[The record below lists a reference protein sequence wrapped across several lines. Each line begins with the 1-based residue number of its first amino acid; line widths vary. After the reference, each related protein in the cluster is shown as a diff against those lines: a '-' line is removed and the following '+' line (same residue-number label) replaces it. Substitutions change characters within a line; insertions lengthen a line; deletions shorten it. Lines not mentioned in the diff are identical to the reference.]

1 MSMYLNLNICVCV
14 IKFSQL
20 IVFSSSFLNKY
31 LLIIIFLLL
40 ADLI

>member
-20 IVFSSSFLNKY
+20 IVISFFFNKY